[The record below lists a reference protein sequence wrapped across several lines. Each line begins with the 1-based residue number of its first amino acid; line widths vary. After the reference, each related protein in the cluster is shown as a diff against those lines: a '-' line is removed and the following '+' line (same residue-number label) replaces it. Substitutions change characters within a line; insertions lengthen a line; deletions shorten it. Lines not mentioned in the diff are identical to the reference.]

1 MGKARPKA
9 TSKPAKPATPV
20 RRARRPLRVDWSD
33 MGPVRVPKPKAL
45 ADLVAAVLKAE
56 GRQGTVNLVFCPD
69 SEVRRL
75 NRQFRN
81 LDKVTDVLS
90 FHYGE
95 DEAEAGEVWGEIY
108 IASLQ
113 AKKQAPRWKNT
124 FFNELRRLAVHGALH
139 LAGYDHMKAPER
151 LIMRAKED
159 HYLTHGK

>member
-1 MGKARPKA
+1 M
-9 TSKPAKPATPV
+9 
-20 RRARRPLRVDWSD
+20 RVDWSD
-33 MGPVRVPKPKAL
+33 VGPVRIPKPKAL
-45 ADLVAAVLKAE
+45 AALAAAVLKAE
-56 GRQGTVNLVFCPD
+56 GRQGLVNLVFCQD

-95 DEAEAGEVWGEIY
+95 EDEPGEVWGEIY

-113 AKKQAPRWKNT
+113 AQKQAPRWKNT
-124 FFNELRRLAVHGALH
+124 FFNELRRLVVHGALH
-139 LAGYDHMKAPER
+139 LAGYDHLKASER
-151 LIMRAKED
+151 LIMRARED